1 MRLLFELSWMNF
13 CWQIWWIFK
22 DRGWLSRRSSLRP
35 GSLLSFAHWHLALA
49 KGSQIPTSL
58 LAKAKSLQNHHML
71 WKFNDVICWIVNIR
85 DTVIPIRTYQLY
97 PMLGRRSR
105 LAAVT
110 SSCFTWLISSYGSTS
125 VHFNGLVRSAVPA
138 VPADTGAM
146 LPVCFSMWPGWRQ
159 LHHYTIMFQASGCLM
174 FLDVFIAVVND
185 LCAGRSFPSSR
196 HPCLLAPTTSI
207 PCRPASEAYSL
218 CLMCFLLFFVWSCLP
233 FEEHLEFRHFGP
245 FRHFLLNKSI
255 LSLGRHRASP
265 QLGKWAFLRVGGRMG
280 RSEGEYQYLQASL
293 CQACEW
299 QVTKSEQVAEHLFW
313 PGIGST
319 ATKRH

>member
-138 VPADTGAM
+138 VPCRYRCHAASLLFHVAWLKTIASLHYHVSGLRLSHVFGCVHRRCEWPSAQEDHSHHPVI
-146 LPVCFSMWPGWRQ
+146 PVCLLQPRRYLAG
-159 LHHYTIMFQASGCLM
+159 LHRRLIRLAWC
-174 FLDVFIAVVND
+174 VF
-185 LCAGRSFPSSR
+185 
-196 HPCLLAPTTSI
+196 
-207 PCRPASEAYSL
+207 Y
-218 CLMCFLLFFVWSCLP
+218 CFLFDLV
-233 FEEHLEFRHFGP
+233 FR
-245 FRHFLLNKSI
+245 LKNI
-255 LSLGRHRASP
+255 
-265 QLGKWAFLRVGGRMG
+265 
-280 RSEGEYQYLQASL
+280 
-293 CQACEW
+293 
-299 QVTKSEQVAEHLFW
+299 
-313 PGIGST
+313 
-319 ATKRH
+319 